1 MKTILLKLMKEKTM
15 SNKHIYQHIEEET
28 SVISYVYDRECKAC
42 GEKAYA
48 DTGFF
53 FEDELYCQDCCPESY
68 GE

>member
-1 MKTILLKLMKEKTM
+1 M

-28 SVISYVYDRECKAC
+28 NVISYVYDRECKAC